1 MYRAL
6 VVFMICSHF
15 LDFVEQDEDDKF
27 VSLSRRSKIH
37 EEALEMFVLYRRF
50 P

>member
-6 VVFMICSHF
+6 VVFMICSHL
-15 LDFVEQDEDDKF
+15 LDFVEQDEDKF

-37 EEALEMFVLYRRF
+37 EEALEVFVLYRRF